1 MVGPVLGAENWP
13 EVGVRKGNEAQ
24 LIAGVLGRAAGGFG
38 RALVLELVWR
48 RRRSLWWLPWSPLL
62 LLYLCRVSLAGL
74 AAWCVRRILCQQHC
88 SASHSAAALLLLP
101 MDYFSSS
108 S

>member
-13 EVGVRKGNEAQ
+13 EVGVRKGNGAQ

-48 RRRSLWWLPWSPLL
+48 RRRSPCLERWLPWSPLL

-74 AAWCVRRILCQQHC
+74 AG
-88 SASHSAAALLLLP
+88 
-101 MDYFSSS
+101 
-108 S
+108 